1 MGKDVKSTILI
12 AHLTS
17 CPIFPCWIILSI
29 REDFLFTSTQSS
41 LHDSPKSDLM
51 EEKSEKSL
59 EQLPIFT
66 STSTKNLDDIL
77 ALKLLFQTIFA

>member
-1 MGKDVKSTILI
+1 
-12 AHLTS
+12 
-17 CPIFPCWIILSI
+17 
-29 REDFLFTSTQSS
+29 
-41 LHDSPKSDLM
+41 M